1 MEDNSNLSV
10 QNEITLNRS
19 MSSVINEEEMEGIL
33 KDLHIKGEIT
43 DKNHQLVAF
52 LKDKGRKLKKSRIKY
67 SYTHTQTLWKEFQI
81 EDKIYLF
88 RIINKIDDN
97 VKNLIRNEFKLHEE
111 CEDINSLAPKFI
123 CYYFSDFFNF
133 SVFIINEYYTL
144 EEILSKTNLPS
155 FSGDDSFI
163 DFSKSELLLSALET
177 IKNLKSKENY
187 YFVCPYITSSDL
199 LYTES
204 SGKEYFLLSEIFLK
218 VDSKEKEINIE
229 LNNRN
234 KNIKEWL
241 APEFVK
247 NKAKLSFE
255 SNIACLGNIFYKIGF
270 NQAPSKSININENS
284 VYKEL
289 IDNCLKEKWD
299 TDKIQEYINDN
310 DFEEKEDENNENFG
324 SNNQIIDNNETYND
338 SRDKKTEMNDII
350 SENFNDNNIII
361 YDNKEIKKNDINN
374 LSKNSSIEIENEIL
388 IKINKNK
395 NGDILRQ
402 KENRKNLEE
411 NKINEKIQEFENKKL
426 EKEKINEEEEKKKKI
441 LEEEKEKMKKD
452 IETYKKL
459 VVEKKLEE
467 ENYLKQK
474 EEENRR
480 RLEEEKKKKEEE
492 EKKKKEEGDKKKT
505 EGDKKEEKKDPTS
518 PDNDIHMKDCTA
530 NNTKEN
536 PPKDQKPKENEKMDV
551 E

>member
-229 LNNRN
+229 LNDRN

-247 NKAKLSFE
+247 NKAKLSYE
-255 SNIACLGNIFYKIGF
+255 SNIACFL
-270 NQAPSKSININENS
+270 
-284 VYKEL
+284 
-289 IDNCLKEKWD
+289 
-299 TDKIQEYINDN
+299 
-310 DFEEKEDENNENFG
+310 
-324 SNNQIIDNNETYND
+324 
-338 SRDKKTEMNDII
+338 
-350 SENFNDNNIII
+350 
-361 YDNKEIKKNDINN
+361 
-374 LSKNSSIEIENEIL
+374 
-388 IKINKNK
+388 
-395 NGDILRQ
+395 
-402 KENRKNLEE
+402 
-411 NKINEKIQEFENKKL
+411 
-426 EKEKINEEEEKKKKI
+426 
-441 LEEEKEKMKKD
+441 
-452 IETYKKL
+452 
-459 VVEKKLEE
+459 
-467 ENYLKQK
+467 
-474 EEENRR
+474 
-480 RLEEEKKKKEEE
+480 
-492 EKKKKEEGDKKKT
+492 
-505 EGDKKEEKKDPTS
+505 
-518 PDNDIHMKDCTA
+518 
-530 NNTKEN
+530 
-536 PPKDQKPKENEKMDV
+536 
-551 E
+551 